1 MKKNEFIANELCLSY
16 RRNPNLSIPAFT
28 TVNSSLRLEE
38 AFKQIWNMDEI
49 EVRESFYALYLNNQL
64 NVVGYY
70 RIADGGA
77 GAVAVDIKLI
87 IKCALLSNSTRIA
100 IAHNHPSGTLY
111 PSNADKV
118 ITRRIATACDI
129 MDLQLL
135 DHIILTDC
143 DYHSFRDNG
152 DL

>member
-16 RRNPNLSIPAFT
+16 RRNPKLPVSAFNKIK
-28 TVNSSLRLEE
+28 NSRCLEE
-38 AFKQIWNMDEI
+38 TFRQVWNIDEI
-49 EVRESFYALYLNNQL
+49 EVRESFYALYMTNQL

-70 RIADGGA
+70 RIADGGID
-77 GAVAVDIKLI
+77 AVAVDTKLI
-87 IKCALLSNSTRIA
+87 IKCALLSNATRIA

-118 ITRRIATACDI
+118 ITRRIASACDI
-129 MDLQLL
+129 MDLKLL

-143 DYHSFRDNG
+143 DYYSFKDNG